1 VNLYFFL
8 EGRRTEPKVYRAWVR
23 HVFPQLTEV
32 GIISDVQRDNYML
45 KSGFGYPQLL
55 NRVDEI
61 LADITGH
68 GGIDH
73 FFICLDAEEDQ
84 PEERAQE
91 IEKRVTRK
99 LPNTLHHIIIH
110 NCCIETWFLGNSRM
124 MKRNPQSER
133 LRRFKQ
139 FYDVSVNC
147 PELMGYPAGY
157 RVKAHFHLDYLK
169 EMMIEKGLSYT
180 KENPREVQNRTY
192 LAALAKRHDKT
203 SHLESFGRLVAV
215 WRTLGGG
222 L

>member
-8 EGRRTEPKVYRAWVR
+8 EGRRTEPKVYRAWVK

-32 GIISDVQRDNYML
+32 GIISDVQQDNYLL

-73 FFICLDAEEDQ
+73 FFICLDAEEVL
-84 PEERAQE
+84 PEDRARE
-91 IEKRVTRK
+91 IEKLVSRR
-99 LPNTLHHIIIH
+99 LSNTIHHIIIH
-110 NCCIETWFLGNSRM
+110 NCCIETWFLGNSRV

-133 LRRFKQ
+133 LRRFKE

-147 PELMGYPAGY
+147 PELMGRPAGY
-157 RVKAHFHLDYLK
+157 RVKAHFHLDYLR
-169 EMMIEKGLSYT
+169 EMMIEKGLSYN
-180 KENPREVQNRTY
+180 KENPGEVQKRTY
-192 LAALAKRHDKT
+192 LAALAKRYDKT
-203 SHLESFGRLVAV
+203 GHLESFGRLVAV